1 MNELL
6 NVSDIHHFLCK
17 SEEDYV
23 TTQETE
29 KSGSSSDEES
39 ESTSDDQLASES
51 CHSICCQKSHSL
63 NLYPTQ
69 DSKAIQNT
77 RVQFR
82 QIFRQFCTNWYKT
95 YPWLVLVI

>member
-6 NVSDIHHFLCK
+6 NVSDIHHFLRR

-51 CHSICCQKSHSL
+51 CQSIKSHSL

-77 RVQFR
+77 RVQFQ